1 MATINFSQSI
11 KDEPDKVK
19 LKIFDKGFY
28 VSIGLVFFTLLV
40 WVGLIFYSSV
50 LSKKTE
56 EMNESIKAENNKIKN
71 QTSVRIADFQNRLD
85 KIKVHSESL
94 YSPNNSLKSVEKLIL
109 PEIVLSSL
117 NYSSDKKQVILL
129 ATTNGGF
136 KSVARQLVALKD
148 DIYLKN
154 VVLNSLT
161 KSEKKLDFSITAD
174 VYFSETK

>member
-94 YSPNNSLKSVEKLIL
+94 YSPNNSLPVVGLVS
-109 PEIVLSSL
+109 
-117 NYSSDKKQVILL
+117 
-129 ATTNGGF
+129 GCGF
-136 KSVARQLVALKD
+136 
-148 DIYLKN
+148 
-154 VVLNSLT
+154 SLT
-161 KSEKKLDFSITAD
+161 CANCC
-174 VYFSETK
+174 